1 MTYKGLEQQ
10 INELWASRGLEVI
23 EETCE
28 PVYPSVLG
36 KNKFKWTVIAK
47 RNEKLEKKAAE
58 KAKQKFMT
66 LRRLLR
72 LNRAGTYSDSELLH
86 FLAGWCHFAP
96 RGEEEKLL
104 QSLEG
109 I

>member
-23 EETCE
+23 EETFE
-28 PVYPSVLG
+28 GIS
-36 KNKFKWTVIAK
+36 KNKFKWTIIAK
-47 RNEKLEKKAAE
+47 RNENLERKAAE
-58 KAKQKFMT
+58 EAKRRFMI
-66 LRRLLR
+66 LRRIVR

-96 RGEEEKLL
+96 RGKEVKLL
-104 QSLEG
+104 QSLEVET
-109 I
+109 

>member
-23 EETCE
+23 KETCE
-28 PVYPSVLG
+28 AVG

-47 RNEKLEKKAAE
+47 RNEDLERKAAE
-58 KAKQKFMT
+58 EAKQKFMT
-66 LRRLLR
+66 LRRIVR

-96 RGEEEKLL
+96 RGKEVKLL
-104 QSLEG
+104 ESLEVST
-109 I
+109 